1 MTVQRLLPIV
11 SRHDHEAIGPSFHR
25 WQNLTD
31 TYATLL
37 DALRRQEPGA
47 SAALSQISK
56 DLAQFQRDTK
66 RVG

>member
-1 MTVQRLLPIV
+1 MTVQRLPQAL

-25 WQNLTD
+25 WQDLTD

-47 SAALSQISK
+47 SAALTRISK
-56 DLAQFQRDTK
+56 DLAQFQKDAK